1 MTFYMLK
8 VPIINA
14 GKVEAKTFIVHSFT
28 PEKANELFFKEVHRK
43 GKIYSNQSVKFY
55 HTFAKGYI
63 HSNKVIFNHL
73 NEYAVTL

>member
-14 GKVEAKTFIVHSFT
+14 GKVEARTYIVHAFT

-43 GKIYSNQSVKFY
+43 GKIYSKQSVKFY
-55 HTFAKGYI
+55 QTFAMEYI
-63 HSNKVIFNHL
+63 HCHKVIFNHL
-73 NEYAVTL
+73 NEYAVSL

>member
-14 GKVEAKTFIVHSFT
+14 GKVEARTYIVHAFT

-43 GKIYSNQSVKFY
+43 GKIYNRKNEKYYQ
-55 HTFAKGYI
+55 TFAKEYI
-63 HSNKVIFNHL
+63 HTHKVIFNHL
-73 NEYAVTL
+73 NEYAIKV